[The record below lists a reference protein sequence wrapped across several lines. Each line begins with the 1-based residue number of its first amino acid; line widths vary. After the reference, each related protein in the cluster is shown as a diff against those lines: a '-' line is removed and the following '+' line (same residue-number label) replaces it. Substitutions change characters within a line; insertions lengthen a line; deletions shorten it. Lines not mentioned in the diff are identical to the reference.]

1 MRGRVRRLAARP
13 LLRFPPLEVFAQLV
27 LQTIL
32 SQILHARPALV
43 RHRSTCPNP
52 SKQPIAKIL
61 CCDNS
66 LRHRDWL
73 EPVANRGHEGRFG
86 RPNAL
91 AHEGALWQE
100 PAACRPFSHRFC
112 RGFSLGPASCCRSSV
127 VEHSLGKG
135 EVDSSIL
142 SGSTSF
148 GRALG
153 RHHRAGDV
161 SPERDALLEPRD
173 LGVDAALERKRKRLL
188 L

>member
-66 LRHRDWL
+66 LRNRDWR
-73 EPVANRGHEGRFG
+73 EPVANRGHEGDLASPTRLRMRG
-86 RPNAL
+86 PCGKNRPL
-91 AHEGALWQE
+91 AGPFRTDSVGAFLWA
-100 PAACRPFSHRFC
+100 PRLAAV
-112 RGFSLGPASCCRSSV
+112 AQW
-127 VEHSLGKG
+127 
-135 EVDSSIL
+135 
-142 SGSTSF
+142 
-148 GRALG
+148 
-153 RHHRAGDV
+153 
-161 SPERDALLEPRD
+161 
-173 LGVDAALERKRKRLL
+173 
-188 L
+188 